1 MVSLV
6 RFLTCIVN
14 ILVLFTF
21 LEDTTSVFLMMQN
34 LLEVLKD
41 GKMSKRV
48 ARILTRKLL
57 QEGVLI
63 DPELIEAAAN

>member
-1 MVSLV
+1 
-6 RFLTCIVN
+6 
-14 ILVLFTF
+14 
-21 LEDTTSVFLMMQN
+21 MMQN